1 MSDKT
6 HITIGKLEANYEQID
21 KRLIE
26 VITEIKSLKADVKTI
41 NERVVSES
49 SRISVLHERLEHLE
63 GLCKK
68 TKEDVDNIKTVM
80 KDSITWGIMGKLIIN
95 STRFF
100 GGLATIGAILGLTV
114 SILDKV
120 FK

>member
-21 KRLIE
+21 KRLVE
-26 VITEIKSLKADVKTI
+26 LITEIRALKIDVRTI
-41 NERVVSES
+41 NEKVVSEN

-68 TKEDVDNIKTVM
+68 TKEDVDNIKTNM

-95 STRFF
+95 STRFLS
-100 GGLATIGAILGLTV
+100 GLAAIGAMLGLTV